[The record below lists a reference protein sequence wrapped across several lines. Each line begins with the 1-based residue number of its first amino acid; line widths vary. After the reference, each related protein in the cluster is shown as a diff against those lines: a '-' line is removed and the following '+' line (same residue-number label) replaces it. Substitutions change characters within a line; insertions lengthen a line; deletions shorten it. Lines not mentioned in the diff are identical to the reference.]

1 MLDAP
6 TIEKARHGWEEATS
20 VLKSM
25 ATFRQSARNTLQFL
39 QAAYRQAVPGGE
51 MQHGTGTTGV
61 VVGGGDVV
69 GGDAPQF
76 PGHIVQGQDTFDRLD
91 QDFLDTPLFSWEEY
105 AANMGQGQG
114 LDDLGFLTRLDFP
127 DSLG

>member
-1 MLDAP
+1 MLDAA
-6 TIEKARHGWEEATS
+6 TTQKARHGWEEATS

-25 ATFRQSARNTLQFL
+25 ATFRQSALNTLQFL
-39 QAAYRQAVPGGE
+39 QAAYRQAVPAGE

-61 VVGGGDVV
+61 VGGGGDVV
-69 GGDAPQF
+69 GGDAAQF
-76 PGHIVQGQDTFDRLD
+76 PGHIAQGQETFDRLD
-91 QDFLDTPLFSWEEY
+91 HDFLNTPLFSWEEY
-105 AANMGQGQG
+105 AANMGQG